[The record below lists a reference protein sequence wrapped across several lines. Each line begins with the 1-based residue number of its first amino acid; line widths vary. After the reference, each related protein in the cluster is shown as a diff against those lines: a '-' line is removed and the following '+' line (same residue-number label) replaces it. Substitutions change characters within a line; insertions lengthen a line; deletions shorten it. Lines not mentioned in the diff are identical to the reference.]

1 LANAGVDIA
10 FHDTLYVVGHF
21 HYVLSMGAVF
31 AIFGGFYYWIEK
43 IIGLQYNQI
52 LANLHFT
59 LFFIGVNI
67 TFMPLH
73 FLGLSGHPRRIPDQ
87 ADYYQG

>member
-1 LANAGVDIA
+1 V
-10 FHDTLYVVGHF
+10 
-21 HYVLSMGAVF
+21 
-31 AIFGGFYYWIEK
+31 
-43 IIGLQYNQI
+43 GLQYNI
-52 LANLHFT
+52 LLANIHFS

-87 ADYYQG
+87 ADYYQGWNEIAT